1 DATLVPRIDPG
12 LMSSTLADESAQL
25 GRGVWVLDA
34 SSPDLLGRLSIAERS
49 PGPEFEARAFGPFLV
64 VRTIAPVE
72 SPKEF
77 LDYTVRVERLGEELD
92 VASAHDTR
100 LAAEA
105 ALARLNRG

>member
-1 DATLVPRIDPG
+1 
-12 LMSSTLADESAQL
+12 MSSTLADEGDQL
-25 GRGVWVLDA
+25 GHGVWVLDA
-34 SSPDLLGRLSIAERS
+34 SSPDELPEMLSIAERS

-72 SPKEF
+72 SPAEF
-77 LDYTVRVERLGEELD
+77 LGYTVRIERLGEELD

-105 ALARLNRG
+105 ALARVRGS